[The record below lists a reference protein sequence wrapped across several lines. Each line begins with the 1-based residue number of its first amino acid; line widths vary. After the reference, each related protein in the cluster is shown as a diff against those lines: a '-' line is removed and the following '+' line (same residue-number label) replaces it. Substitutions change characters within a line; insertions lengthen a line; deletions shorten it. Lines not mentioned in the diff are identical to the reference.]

1 MVRENKASWKA
12 NYFTKVVTYL
22 DEYPKC
28 FIVGAD
34 NVGSKQM
41 QQIRISLRGLAV
53 VLMGKNTMMRKAIRG
68 HLENNQALERLLPH
82 IRGNVGFVFTKL
94 DLNEVREK
102 LLENK
107 VRAPARPGAIA
118 PCPVIIPAQNTGLG
132 PEKTSFFQALS
143 IPTKI
148 SKGTIEIIN
157 DVPILKPGD
166 KVGASEATLLNM
178 LNISPFSYGLV
189 IEQVY
194 DSGSIFS
201 PNILDIKPE
210 DLRSKFQQGVANVA
224 ALSLAIGYPTIA
236 SAPHSIANGFKN
248 LLAIA
253 AVTDVE
259 FKQAETVKEFLK
271 DPSKFVAAAAATAPA
286 ASAAAPA
293 AAKAEAKKEESEPES
308 DDDMGFGLFD

>member
-1 MVRENKASWKA
+1 MVRENKAAWKS
-12 NYFTKVVTYL
+12 NYFTKVVSYV

-34 NVGSKQM
+34 NVGSRQM
-41 QQIRISLRGLAV
+41 QQIRISLRGTAV

-68 HLENNQALERLLPH
+68 HIENNQNLDKILPH
-82 IRGNVGFVFTKL
+82 IKGNVGFVFTKG
-94 DLNEVREK
+94 DLNEVRE
-102 LLENK
+102 LLLNNK

-118 PCPVIIPAQNTGLG
+118 PCEVVIPAQNTGLG
-132 PEKTSFFQALS
+132 PEKTNFFQALS

-157 DVPILKPGD
+157 DVPILRVGD

-178 LNISPFSYGLV
+178 LNISPFSYGLI

-201 PNILDIKPE
+201 PDILDIKPE
-210 DLRSKFQQGVANVA
+210 DLRAKFQQGVANLA
-224 ALSLAIGYPTIA
+224 AVSLAIGYPTIA

-248 LLAIA
+248 LLALA

-259 FKQAETVKEFLK
+259 FKQATTIKEYIK
-271 DPSKFVAAAAATAPA
+271 DPSKFAAVAAVAAP
-286 ASAAAPA
+286 AAAPA
-293 AAKAEAKKEESEPES
+293 AGAKKDEAKKVESEHES

>member
-1 MVRENKASWKA
+1 
-12 NYFTKVVTYL
+12 
-22 DEYPKC
+22 
-28 FIVGAD
+28 
-34 NVGSKQM
+34 M
-41 QQIRISLRGLAV
+41 QQIRISLRGIAV

-82 IRGNVGFVFTKL
+82 IRGNVGFVFTKG

-102 LLENK
+102 LLQNK
-107 VRAPARPGAIA
+107 VRAPARAGAIA
-118 PCPVIIPAQNTGLG
+118 PCEVVIPAQNTGLG

-157 DVPILKPGD
+157 DVPILRPGD

-210 DLRSKFQQGVANVA
+210 DLRTKFQQGVANVA

-271 DPSKFVAAAAATAPA
+271 DPSKFVAAAAASAPGNYLCKNFIHLN
-286 ASAAAPA
+286 SNLII
-293 AAKAEAKKEESEPES
+293 SN
-308 DDDMGFGLFD
+308 LI